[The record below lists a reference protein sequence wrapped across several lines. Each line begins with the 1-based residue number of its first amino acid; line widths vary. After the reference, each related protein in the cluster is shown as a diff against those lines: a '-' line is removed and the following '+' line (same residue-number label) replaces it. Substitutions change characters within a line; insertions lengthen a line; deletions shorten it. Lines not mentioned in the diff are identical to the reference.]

1 MAADNVKRFEFRL
14 GKWGLTLF
22 VFGMS
27 LVVFFSFLY
36 GVKVGKEMDAYP
48 EKYSWGIPE
57 KIGETLGGPGT
68 PKSEKTVI
76 AVREAGKANPPS
88 EKSEYDLSVYD
99 TLSKKSNSLRKPSSE
114 NGVTETVPV
123 APVVPPGQKVA
134 AVPAVPPAPAKGP
147 LPGNKPAGGKKEERA
162 APPPHGKVEIASQ
175 GKMEEKSV
183 AKAVPEKAREVKTPA
198 EEKKAERKSEKAIP
212 AEKKSADK
220 IEKIIAADKKVDKGQ
235 DKKEI
240 KPEDKGKKPAGQ
252 TFMIQVGSY
261 KEKDKAEQVVAK
273 LKSMG
278 YAPRLVP
285 MELPGKGKWYRLT
298 IGGFSSHE
306 KAAEAVTNV
315 AKSTG
320 SKGFVRPE
328 GEAKA
333 ALPSAPKEKK

>member
-1 MAADNVKRFEFRL
+1 MATDNVKRFEFRL

-27 LVVFFSFLY
+27 LLVFFSFLY

-57 KIGETLGGPGT
+57 KIGGALGGSGT
-68 PKSEKTVI
+68 PKNDKTVI

-99 TLSKKSNSLRKPSSE
+99 TLSKKSNSLKKPPSE

-123 APVVPPGQKVA
+123 APVVPPGQKMVA
-134 AVPAVPPAPAKGP
+134 APTVPPAPAKGP

-162 APPPHGKVEIASQ
+162 VPPHGKVETAFQ
-175 GKMEEKSV
+175 GKTEERIV
-183 AKAVPEKAREVKTPA
+183 AKAVPEKVREVKTPA

-212 AEKKSADK
+212 AEKKNADK

-261 KEKDKAEQVVAK
+261 KEKDKAEQVVSK

-320 SKGFVRPE
+320 SKGFIRPE

-333 ALPSAPKEKK
+333 TAPSASKEKK

>member
-1 MAADNVKRFEFRL
+1 MATDNVKRFEFRL

-27 LVVFFSFLY
+27 LLIFFSFLY
-36 GVKVGKEMDAYP
+36 GVKVGKDMDAYP

-57 KIGETLGGPGT
+57 KIGGTLGDSVT
-68 PKSEKTVI
+68 PKNDKTVI
-76 AVREAGKANPPS
+76 AVREAGKASPPS

-134 AVPAVPPAPAKGP
+134 AAPTAPPAPAT
-147 LPGNKPAGGKKEERA
+147 GKKEERA
-162 APPPHGKVEIASQ
+162 VPLPRGKVETASQ
-175 GKMEEKSV
+175 GKTEERIV
-183 AKAVPEKAREVKTPA
+183 AKAVPEKVREVKAPA
-198 EEKKAERKSEKAIP
+198 EEKKAERKSEKTIP
-212 AEKKSADK
+212 AEKKNADK
-220 IEKIIAADKKVDKGQ
+220 IEKIIAADQKVGKGQ

-240 KPEDKGKKPAGQ
+240 KPEDKGKKPAAQ
-252 TFMIQVGSY
+252 TFVVQVGSY
-261 KEKDKAEQVVAK
+261 KEKDKAEQVVSK

-320 SKGFVRPE
+320 SKGFIRPE
-328 GEAKA
+328 GEAKTTA
-333 ALPSAPKEKK
+333 PSAPKEKK